1 MRRRRKV
8 AIHMKAQNEP
18 TIEGLLRSWWTWR
31 FGRHYVV
38 KLADLIPHPG
48 HVTNIDGPEV
58 RIPRE
63 NVSWV
68 QVLS

>member
-1 MRRRRKV
+1 
-8 AIHMKAQNEP
+8 MKAQNEP

-48 HVTNIDGPEV
+48 HVTNIEGPEV